1 MAALEQIGCAAWG
14 RCCAIKVL
22 ADIGEASLAPRIAP
36 SLGDDSDNV
45 RFAAVRA
52 LGKWAGPD
60 AVRLLARVAREDRAG
75 FIRAEAVRVLRTIGA
90 GFPEALET
98 ALAGLKDKSRDVRS
112 QSARLLGIFHDKK
125 SILPLLQAMADPHWS
140 VRESSE
146 NALMNFGR
154 DAVRPLVEALASRVW
169 TTRFRAARLL
179 GEIGD
184 AKAVAPIEALLARR
198 GERKNVR
205 EVAAAAL
212 GKLKTKRTA

>member
-1 MAALEQIGCAAWG
+1 
-14 RCCAIKVL
+14 
-22 ADIGEASLAPRIAP
+22 
-36 SLGDDSDNV
+36 
-45 RFAAVRA
+45 
-52 LGKWAGPD
+52 
-60 AVRLLARVAREDRAG
+60 
-75 FIRAEAVRVLRTIGA
+75 
-90 GFPEALET
+90 
-98 ALAGLKDKSRDVRS
+98 
-112 QSARLLGIFHDKK
+112 
-125 SILPLLQAMADPHWS
+125 MADPHWS